1 MHGGVIYVRG
11 SVPEDRLGPGLT
23 ATPVDSDDLKVIEGL
38 VKEYAKELKLDS
50 KAILGENFVKIR
62 PFSHRP
68 YGNLYVPC

>member
-11 SVPEDRLGPGLT
+11 TVPEDQLGPGLT

-38 VKEYAKELKLDS
+38 VNEYANELKLDS
-50 KAILGENFVKIR
+50 KAILSENFVKIR

>member
-11 SVPEDRLGPGLT
+11 SVPEDQIGPGLT
-23 ATPVDSDDLKVIEGL
+23 ATPVDSEDLEVIKGL

-50 KAILGENFVKIR
+50 KEIMSENFVKIR